1 MNADEGFEDE
11 GPFSP
16 WVPPDDRLWR
26 HPSESTGAPTQPFA
40 YQNLT
45 PARSSVSRPWATVLI
60 AGVVGALLASGI
72 GVASGGFVRTTVIR
86 PYTVPIS
93 PTTTSSISTVQE
105 PTLNWSLIYEQV
117 ENSVV
122 LISGSSDAGPVSTSG
137 MLWKTDASGEIAYIL
152 AADQDLE
159 GLGNVNVAFYSG
171 SVRGQVIGTDPET
184 GLAVIAV
191 AARSLPAGAD
201 SSWPSL
207 GHLTDIRVGD
217 NLATVDSGTEQ
228 SGSFANGAFA
238 TGSVSSLYDSIN
250 NPNSDRGMVG
260 LIAVDTPGAV
270 APGAAVVESNGSVV
284 GLTVESGSGDS
295 NTQYSYAVSMD
306 VASTIA
312 TQLIN
317 GERPWHPWIG
327 VLQAQDLPTSA
338 ANSMG
343 LSGGAVVESVSPGS
357 PAAQAGL
364 SPSDV
369 ITGLGNNQIQSTG
382 TLLEV
387 LNQCTGQSAMSLRYL
402 HKGKPVTTTIT
413 VTSQPADP
421 STP

>member
-26 HPSESTGAPTQPFA
+26 HPSESAGATTQPFS
-40 YQNLT
+40 YQTLT
-45 PARSSVSRPWATVLI
+45 PARPSVSRPWTTVLI

-72 GVASGGFVRTTVIR
+72 GVATGGFVRTTVIR

-93 PTTTSSISTVQE
+93 PTTSSSISTVQE
-105 PTLNWSLIYEQV
+105 PTLNWSLVYEQLAT
-117 ENSVV
+117 SVV

-137 MLWKTDASGEIAYIL
+137 MLWKTDASGETAYIL
-152 AADQDLE
+152 AADDDLQ
-159 GLGNVNVAFYSG
+159 GLGTVNVAFYSG

-191 AARSLPAGAD
+191 AVRNLPAGAD

-217 NLATVDSGTEQ
+217 NLATVDAGTEQ
-228 SGSFANGAFA
+228 SGSYANGAFA
-238 TGSVSSLYDSIN
+238 TGSVSSLYDSIDDPDN
-250 NPNSDRGMVG
+250 DLGMVG
-260 LIAVDTPGAV
+260 LIAVDTSGAV

-284 GLTVESGSGDS
+284 GLTVESGAGEG
-295 NTQYSYAVSMD
+295 NTQNSYAVSMD

-312 TQLIN
+312 TQIIN
-317 GERPWHPWIG
+317 GQRPWHPWIG
-327 VLQAQDLPTSA
+327 VLQAQDLPSSA

-364 SPSDV
+364 SASDV
-369 ITGLGNNQIQSTG
+369 IIGLGNNQIQSTG
-382 TLLEV
+382 SLLEV
-387 LNQCTGQSAMSLRYL
+387 LDQCAYQSALSLRYL
-402 HKGKPVTTTIT
+402 HKGKQVTTTIT
-413 VTSQPADP
+413 VTSQPMNP